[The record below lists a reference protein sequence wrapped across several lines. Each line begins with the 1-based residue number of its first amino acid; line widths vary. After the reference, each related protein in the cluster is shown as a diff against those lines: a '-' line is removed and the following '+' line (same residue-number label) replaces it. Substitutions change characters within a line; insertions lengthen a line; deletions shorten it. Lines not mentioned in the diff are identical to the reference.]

1 MTVTPSE
8 SVVPGG
14 TGGTATYGPGATAAY
29 TPGTSAPTS
38 TLPTDQMGKD
48 TFLKL
53 MVAQLR
59 NQDPMNPT
67 DSTQFLAQ
75 TAQFTSLEKMQDLAA
90 QGSQA
95 LNAQLAFGAS
105 GLVGKDVTYTAE
117 DGTEATG
124 TVDGVRF
131 TASGPLLHVGDTDIA
146 MSALVAVG
154 TAPAPP
160 TDSTT
165 TDTTGTTTDTT
176 AATTGSA

>member
-1 MTVTPSE
+1 MSVTPSE
-8 SVVPGG
+8 SVVPGA
-14 TGGTATYGPGATAAY
+14 TATYGLGAA
-29 TPGTSAPTS
+29 TSAPA
-38 TLPTDQMGKD
+38 LPTDQMGKD

-75 TAQFTSLEKMQDLAA
+75 TAQFTSLEKMQDLAD
-90 QGSQA
+90 QSSQA
-95 LNAQLAFGAS
+95 LHAQLAFGAS

-124 TVDGVRF
+124 TVSGVRF
-131 TASGPLLHVGDTDIA
+131 TASGPLLHIGDTDVA

-154 TAPAPP
+154 TAPAPA
-160 TDSTT
+160 
-165 TDTTGTTTDTT
+165 TDTPVAPTADTT
-176 AATTGSA
+176 ATTTTTTTTGSA

>member
-1 MTVTPSE
+1 MSVTPSE
-8 SVVPGG
+8 SVVPSTTPTYGLG
-14 TGGTATYGPGATAAY
+14 AATATATPA
-29 TPGTSAPTS
+29 S
-38 TLPTDQMGKD
+38 PTDQMGKD

-90 QGSQA
+90 QSSQA
-95 LNAQLAFGAS
+95 LNAQMAFGAS

-124 TVDGVRF
+124 TVSGVRF
-131 TASGPLLHVGDTDIA
+131 TASGPLLHIGDVDVA
-146 MSALVAVG
+146 MNALVAVG
-154 TAPAPP
+154 TAPAPGDTTGGTP
-160 TDSTT
+160 VAPT
-165 TDTTGTTTDTT
+165 TDTATDT
-176 AATTGSA
+176 ATTITGPA